1 MEQWEYEV
9 LAVNW
14 EQAGQTW
21 QISGAMEFSASTLAE
36 AFNRMG
42 EAGWEMVDLT
52 PYLGKLTGNIGVGFL
67 SGTWEAS
74 QYRAIFKRRKQ

>member
-14 EQAGQTW
+14 DQATQTW
-21 QISGAMEFSASTLAE
+21 QISGAMEFAASTLVE

-42 EAGWEMVDLT
+42 NAGWEMVSMT
-52 PYLGKLTGNIGVGFL
+52 PYSADIKGSYSAMGGI
-67 SGTWEAS
+67 WEAL

>member
-14 EQAGQTW
+14 DQANQTW
-21 QISGAMEFSASTLAE
+21 QISGAMEFAASTLVE

-42 EAGWEMVDLT
+42 EAGWEMVSLA
-52 PYLGKLTGNIGVGFL
+52 PYVGDIRANPMGRW
-67 SGTWEAS
+67 GTWEAS
-74 QYRAIFKRRKQ
+74 KYRAIFKRRK